1 MSGPGFG
8 QNQSNN
14 SGYSAD
20 VSSESSLSKLSNSS
34 CLKGENVK
42 FDSTS
47 SSFLEN
53 VNSYCGVAQGSPES
67 VELEEFKS
75 TKSWF
80 LENVNAYSQSQD
92 VSMVSGDENAQQK
105 LVVVEPLV
113 PLVED
118 MSGVSENGASIGHDV
133 KELPIEDQNVCENPA
148 QPKLVLVEK
157 CPTTSYLKSVKVQL
171 SPNLFFV
178 EKCPKTPLLEVC
190 EDPAQPKL
198 VFVEECPKTPLNDG
212 SNLSRIGKRKIPQ
225 SPPNSPQ
232 NHQIIDVSVEKME
245 KLSLNDELCCQS
257 RLKTRRT
264 SEPEQGEPIDKAEMI
279 GIGPETRENVP
290 KRW

>member
-20 VSSESSLSKLSNSS
+20 VSSGSSLSKLSNSS

-67 VELEEFKS
+67 VELEEFES

-92 VSMVSGDENAQQK
+92 VSMVSGDENAQPK
-105 LVVVEPLV
+105 LVVVEPL

-118 MSGVSENGASIGHDV
+118 MSGVSENGASIGHDC
-133 KELPIEDQNVCENPA
+133 Q
-148 QPKLVLVEK
+148 
-157 CPTTSYLKSVKVQL
+157 LKIKM
-171 SPNLFFV
+171 F
-178 EKCPKTPLLEVC
+178 
-190 EDPAQPKL
+190 A
-198 VFVEECPKTPLNDG
+198 
-212 SNLSRIGKRKIPQ
+212 RI
-225 SPPNSPQ
+225 
-232 NHQIIDVSVEKME
+232 
-245 KLSLNDELCCQS
+245 
-257 RLKTRRT
+257 
-264 SEPEQGEPIDKAEMI
+264 
-279 GIGPETRENVP
+279 
-290 KRW
+290 